1 MSDLEFSPRETIKI
15 IFSRWWVMV
24 ILMVLGGLSGLLFHY
39 LEPPIYEA
47 TAGIT
52 IDLYFDKRELTTYEA
67 DTALNAAG
75 AIISSTRVSD
85 PFLTELQNRGFSLQ
99 DISRIQKNSS
109 IDAMQSVWD
118 LHVRDND
125 PAAAA
130 EYANLWASIA
140 EKTMN
145 DALVHALLAEQLQ
158 NQINSLQSCLPS
170 LTPVP
175 EPPVVVVACHSYSLD
190 DINTHLQRWATE
202 MAEEQR
208 LSQGI
213 LSITTISLNHSAT
226 VPVEPVL
233 YGQANL
239 VLAGTCIGFFISLWV
254 TNIPNVRFHRR
265 TQ

>member
-1 MSDLEFSPRETIKI
+1 MSNLEFSPRQTIKV
-15 IFSRWWVMV
+15 IFSRWYIMV

-39 LEPPIYEA
+39 LQPPIYEA
-47 TAGIT
+47 TASIT
-52 IDLYFDKRELTTYEA
+52 INLYFDKRELTQYEA

-75 AIISSTRVSD
+75 AIISSTRLSD
-85 PFLTELQNRGFSLQ
+85 TFLTELQNRGFSPQ
-99 DISRIQKNSS
+99 DASRIQKNSS
-109 IDAMQSVWD
+109 MDAMQSVWD

-125 PAAAA
+125 PEAAA

-140 EKTMN
+140 EQTLN

-158 NQINSLQSCLPS
+158 NQINSIQSCLPP
-170 LTPVP
+170 L
-175 EPPVVVVACHSYSLD
+175 PPIPDPPIVVEACHSYSLSE
-190 DINTHLQRWATE
+190 INTALQSWATE

-226 VPVEPVL
+226 VPAEPVL

-239 VLAGTCIGFFISLWV
+239 VLAGACIGFFLSLWV
-254 TNIPNVRFHRR
+254 TNIPNVRLHRR
-265 TQ
+265 TH